1 MSTVGN
7 LLLFLSV
14 PQRSDAVHDLLAV
27 AASGAARRL
36 RWRDRAVIVQRY
48 GIRSG
53 KAGAARFAAVD
64 GGNAVAVAR
73 RPLYGRG
80 RVVRIGAGA
89 GV

>member
-14 PQRSDAVHDLLAV
+14 PQRSDAVHDLFAV

-36 RWRDRAVIVQRY
+36 RWRDRAVIVQRC
-48 GIRSG
+48 GVRSG

-64 GGNAVAVAR
+64 GGNAVAR
-73 RPLYGRG
+73 GPRYGRG